1 MRKKTISFFLTIAIS
16 AAMACS
22 TFASEG
28 GVSGIVPEGAI
39 LDSDIPDSLKNF
51 KYDIYNGQ
59 VILHKATNDAI
70 LIYVDSSYNI
80 KGIDYKTN
88 IDDFMIGI
96 GNHSVESV
104 VFSYGIERV
113 YGPVFNSCNVKKVYF
128 PITLKEISDNT
139 LSYLKPDDGEKIK
152 IYYEGSQADWMNI
165 FKAYEATPV
174 SEAEFG
180 EELGTAVADWVN
192 DKIGSGYNPDD
203 FEYFFNA
210 IPENLVYDTVP
221 EGSMDTGTTVEPA
234 AQTESVQ
241 TPTENQISNPYV
253 KCDVQQS
260 DFVVGDV
267 MYNQYEENGEFK
279 YDAIVPIINT
289 SDHNLYLKDCKFDIE
304 DANGHLLGTDNTVYN
319 CPSVIEPGET
329 GYFYNPFS
337 GVDVVSEFTPDL
349 KYLRISPIVKK
360 ATGKRVRY
368 DVSDTSLG
376 VDTWGGRSVIGR
388 VTNNTDKDD
397 SLCYVNAV
405 YFDENGAVIGVVG
418 TNVSDLYVG
427 VPVSFDISG
436 IYLQEAARECPNP
449 SFIVIAEPT
458 YYQFD

>member
-1 MRKKTISFFLTIAIS
+1 MMKKLGVLLLLILIMSVPFCS
-16 AAMACS
+16 A
-22 TFASEG
+22 FASEG
-28 GVSGIVPEGAI
+28 GVTGIVPEGSVQ
-39 LDSDIPDSLKNF
+39 DSDIPESLKVF
-51 KYDIYNGQ
+51 KYDLNNGQ
-59 VILHKATNDAI
+59 VILHSVSDEAS

-80 KGIDYKTN
+80 KGVDYKTN

-96 GNHSVESV
+96 GNDSVESV

-113 YGPVFNSCNVKKVYF
+113 YGPVFNSSNVKKVYF
-128 PITLKEISDNT
+128 PITLKEITDKT
-139 LSYLKPDDGEKIK
+139 LSYLTPDEGEKIK

-192 DKIGSGYNPDD
+192 DKIGGGYNPEN
-203 FEYFFNA
+203 FEYFFNS

-221 EGSMDTGTTVEPA
+221 EGNQDSGTTVEPA
-234 AQTESVQ
+234 QEEPAQV
-241 TPTENQISNPYV
+241 PTGNQISNPYV
-253 KCDVQQS
+253 RCEVQDS
-260 DFVVGDV
+260 DFIVGDV
-267 MYNQYEENGEFK
+267 MYNQYEQNGEFS

-304 DANGHLLGTDNTVYN
+304 DANGHLLGTDNNVST

-337 GVDVVSEFTPDL
+337 GVDVVNEFTPDL
-349 KYLRISPIVKK
+349 KYLKISPIVKK

-368 DVSDTSLG
+368 DVTDTSMS

-397 SLCYVNAV
+397 NMCYINAI
-405 YFDENGAVIGVVG
+405 YFDENGGAIGIVG
-418 TNVSDLYVG
+418 TNVMDLYVG
-427 VPVSFDISG
+427 VPVSFDISS
-436 IYLQEAARECPNP
+436 IYLQEAAKECANP
-449 SFIVIAEPT
+449 SFVVVAEPM
-458 YYQFD
+458 YFQFD